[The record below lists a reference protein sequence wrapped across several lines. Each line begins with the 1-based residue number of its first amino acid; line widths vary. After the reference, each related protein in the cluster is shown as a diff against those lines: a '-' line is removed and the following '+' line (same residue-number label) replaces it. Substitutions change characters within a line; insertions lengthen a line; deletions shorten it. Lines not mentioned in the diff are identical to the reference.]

1 MAENSITFTVKAKK
15 DGSWRI
21 VAGDAEAAAGAI
33 NRTAES
39 TDKATKA
46 GDRWSKGNKGVA
58 QAGMN
63 STKAFSKMN
72 QTMVG
77 SSGLVGAYATLAA
90 NVFALTAAFGV
101 LQRAAAAEQLAK
113 GLEHTGLVAGRNL
126 PYIADQLKAITGEA
140 VSTQEAMSAVAL
152 ATSSGFS
159 SEQITQL
166 GNVAKGASLALG
178 RDMTDALNR
187 LIRGAAKLEP
197 ELLDELGI
205 MVRLD
210 QASRDYATAL
220 GVTEG
225 ELTQYQKRQAFVTA
239 IIREGTDAFA
249 GIAESVDPN
258 PYDQLAAAL
267 SDLLKDFVTLINVA
281 LIPLVNFFS
290 NSTGGLIAGVLLFAS
305 TIKGALMPGL
315 TGAAKNMAEFAA
327 RNKEAAIQTQ
337 QSIVTTG
344 NLPKV
349 YKQLSNSLKEGTAT
363 QEQMKAAQDSLNN
376 SAIQRAENLAE
387 LEAAEES
394 NTAKLA
400 AKRAALQEVQT
411 AQQQLNITTLQSIA
425 ADRTQAASN
434 AITAASQLKVGV
446 AFTQIR
452 EAVRLYKLEINQAAI
467 ANGLAGAS
475 FVRLKA
481 FVYGATLSFRAL
493 GAAILTALPWVGIIG
508 LVLATAYSYWQDWF
522 GDDSSKKNAD
532 EVGESLKHITESG
545 EKLKATLRDL
555 NSENLGNSF
564 KAWNAELKTLTG
576 TTQQARD
583 RIKELI
589 TKEQT
594 AKADAYADSLEELE
608 EKARVVQEA
617 FQRGGNAS
625 GFQIRAYRDQ
635 AAATLKLKEGL
646 DNLDSAPIEDLL
658 KRAQRMATAG
668 GLDVTADN
676 IASWKTELEKL
687 KASGAPITVQS
698 LMDILNQPTGTEL
711 LSQQVE
717 SVSGAINTVDEE
729 LAKIGAK
736 TETPFDNLM
745 DGLNEMQKA
754 FDQAGKKGTLDDL
767 TKGLNKEGSD
777 LEKAMKRLGVAGA
790 TPVEKF
796 KTLKAIMD
804 DNIEQL
810 RTMPG
815 EIKKQEAILKNLNS
829 IRKET
834 PVLAQ
839 AALDLEED
847 ILNKKVN
854 LLAAELS
861 IYNTMEL
868 QEKNSERI
876 KEIMGE
882 ITALNASRKSDEH
895 EAYIVAQAHAKVDKQ
910 RVKFA
915 QTHLNAHKTL
925 MKVKEDTLRRDMK
938 ATALADPRRRSSAL
952 TPKEER
958 SIRKKMQAE
967 TEEAIRQEQGL
978 KMVQINIE
986 YGLLEAK
993 YDYLKAEAIAQ
1004 GRSADIID
1012 EMIDSV
1018 GRARTAA
1025 LEANSAQTVNR
1036 IAGAGDYSDDDTA
1049 VKDAFMS
1056 ATAQGDT
1063 TAARIQNAFAAETEA
1078 WDELQLIDK
1087 IKAIENVLNP
1097 TFEKLKEMGPDGE
1110 LAAAIGE
1117 IAFNLANE
1125 VIIAMDIMSAAFSEA
1140 GITGK
1145 ATFKELKDAFMGMDL
1160 HNQISVAAG
1169 AISVLASSMSALFG
1183 VIAAQYQNRIA
1194 GIDKEIEAEKKRDGQ
1209 SKKSV
1214 AVLKRLEK
1222 QKEQMERK
1230 RFSAQKKMMMAQA
1243 IGATALGVA
1252 VAASMANLF
1261 PFNFVL
1267 AGIIAAMG
1275 AAQIAIIAGM
1285 SYQGGGSAPSAG
1297 ATNISMGERSNKVD
1311 LARSQSGAGELA
1323 YLRGGQGVGGAE
1335 NFRGAFYGRKHRAYG
1350 GETAG
1355 YVVGEQGPELFV
1367 PNRPGT
1373 IVPADDTNAALN
1385 AGGAVTFNINAI
1397 DATGVEDM
1405 LVQQQGNIIGML
1417 RQAANSYGEEFFE
1430 SVDEAPL
1437 TDPTAGLATVMRY

>member
-72 QTMVG
+72 QSMVG

-411 AQQQLNITTLQSIA
+411 AQQQLNVTTLQSIA

-446 AFTQIR
+446 AFKEIR

-508 LVLATAYSYWQDWF
+508 LVLSTAYSYWQDWF

-532 EVGESLKHITESG
+532 EVSESLQHITESG

-555 NSENLGNSF
+555 NSEKLGNTF

-583 RIKELI
+583 RIKEVI

-594 AKADAYADSLEELE
+594 DKAKKYTEALAELE
-608 EKARVVQEA
+608 EKARIIEEA

-646 DNLDSAPIEDLL
+646 DKVDVGPIEEML
-658 KRAQRMATAG
+658 KTAEDAAKAG
-668 GLDVTADN
+668 GLQVTADN
-676 IASWKTELEKL
+676 IAAWRTALEGMD
-687 KASGAPITVQS
+687 ADAITVQT
-698 LMDILNQPTGTEL
+698 LIDMLNKPTKTEQL
-711 LSQQVE
+711 TQQVE

-754 FDQAGKKGTLDDL
+754 FDQAVKTDTLTDL
-767 TKGLNKEGSD
+767 TEGLNKPDSD
-777 LEKAMKRLGVAGA
+777 LEKAMNRLGVAGA

-839 AALDLEED
+839 AALDLEEE
-847 ILNKKVN
+847 ILNNKIN

-861 IYNTMEL
+861 IYNTMAL

-876 KEIMGE
+876 KEIVGE

-938 ATALADPRRRSSAL
+938 AAALADPRRRSSTL
-952 TPKEER
+952 TAKEER

-993 YDYLKAEAIAQ
+993 YEYLKAEAIAN
-1004 GRSADIID
+1004 GRNADIID

-1025 LEANSAQTVNR
+1025 LEAASAQTVNR

-1063 TAARIQNAFAAETEA
+1063 TAARIQNAFAKETEA
-1078 WDELQLIDK
+1078 WDELELIDK

-1097 TFEKLKEMGPDGE
+1097 TFEKLKELGPDGE

-1117 IAFNLANE
+1117 IAFTLASEITVAANL
-1125 VIIAMDIMSAAFSEA
+1125 IAD
-1140 GITGK
+1140 
-1145 ATFKELKDAFMGMDL
+1145 TFKAVDEGALESFKSMKDAWKDMDLKD
-1160 HNQISVAAG
+1160 QVIVTAG
-1169 AISVLASSMSALFG
+1169 AVSILASAMGALFG
-1183 VIAAQYQNRIA
+1183 VIAAQYSNRIA

-1214 AVLKRLEK
+1214 EILKRLEK

-1230 RFSAQKKMMMAQA
+1230 RFAAQKKMMLAQA
-1243 IGATALGVA
+1243 IGATALGIAMALTVPVVGIALAA
-1252 VAASMANLF
+1252 V
-1261 PFNFVL
+1261 
-1267 AGIIAAMG
+1267 IAAMG
-1275 AAQIAIIAGM
+1275 AAQIAIIAGL

-1297 ATNISMGERSNKVD
+1297 ATSVGVGERSSTVD
-1311 LARSQSGAGELA
+1311 LAKSQSGAGELA